1 MCNLGTKK
9 YIDLFAGCGG
19 LSLGL
24 HLSGWKGAFAIE
36 KSPFA
41 FETLR
46 HNLINNKQHFDWPDW
61 LECKEHDICKVIDD
75 HREHLQLLRGKIDLV
90 AGGPPCQG
98 FSMAGKRVEEDVRNK
113 LVYSYI
119 EFIELVQPRLILF
132 ENVKGFTYAF
142 KKQNGDVESEPYSKI
157 VVEKLEFLGYNIKA
171 KVVDFSEYGV
181 PQRRKRFIL
190 VGVLNNKL
198 GSNKKASVFFEKIN
212 SLKKQFLNEKGL
224 KQINTVEDAISDL
237 LQSNGTVPC
246 PDRKR
251 FCAGIYSEQKT
262 NYQKFMRN
270 GYAED
275 KAVPDSHSFAHHNNE
290 TISVFS
296 ALLNE
301 YPVKNKRIENK
312 ERDTWNIKKRGI
324 IILDAKGLSPTLTT
338 HPDDYIHYSEPRI
351 LTVRE
356 YARIQT
362 FPDWYEIKKKYT
374 TGGKLRKIEVPRYTQ
389 IGNAI
394 PPLFAEL
401 AGLALKDI

>member
-1 MCNLGTKK
+1 MGAEKYK

-24 HLSGWKGAFAIE
+24 YNAGWKGIFAIE

-41 FETLR
+41 FETLKF
-46 HNLINNKQHFDWPDW
+46 NLIDNKNHFDWPEW
-61 LECKEHDICKVIDD
+61 LKQSNHDINEVLKNN
-75 HREHLQLLRGKIDLV
+75 EKELKELRGTVDLV

-98 FSMAGKRVEEDVRNK
+98 FSMAGKRVKEDIRNE

-119 EFIELVQPRLILF
+119 KFIELVRPTMILF

-142 KKQNGDVESEPYSKI
+142 NEKGENDAIPYSQI
-157 VVEKLEFLGYNIKA
+157 VIKKLNELGYNVKPHII
-171 KVVDFSEYGV
+171 DFSKYGV

-190 VGVLNNKL
+190 VGCLNGKAIDFEPTIDKL
-198 GSNKKASVFFEKIN
+198 KSSYL
-212 SLKKQFLNEKGL
+212 LKKGIKETTTIG
-224 KQINTVEDAISDL
+224 DAISDL
-237 LQSNGTVPC
+237 LYSNGTTKT
-246 PDRKR
+246 PDRKG
-251 FCAGIYSEQKT
+251 FESG
-262 NYQKFMRN
+262 NYGKSNSNFQILMRGEYVN
-270 GYAED
+270 KD
-275 KAVPDSHSFAHHNNE
+275 VIPDSHSFAHHNLE
-290 TISVFS
+290 TVKVFS
-296 ALLNE
+296 SIIAN
-301 YPVKNKRIENK
+301 YPIKGKRIENK
-312 ERDTWNIKKRGI
+312 EREKWNIKKRGI
-324 IILDAKGLSPTLTT
+324 TLLDSKQISPTLTT

-374 TGGKLRKIEVPRYTQ
+374 TGGQMRKVEVPRYTQ

-401 AGLALKDI
+401 AGLALKEML

>member
-1 MCNLGTKK
+1 MSSLRAKR

-24 HLSGWKGAFAIE
+24 HLSGWKGVFAIE

-41 FETLR
+41 FETLKF
-46 HNLINNKQHFDWPDW
+46 NLIDNKKHFDWPTW
-61 LECKEHDICKVIDD
+61 LECKEHDIYEVIKN
-75 HREHLQLLRGKIDLV
+75 HKEELQSLRGEIDLV

-98 FSMAGKRVEEDVRNK
+98 FSLAGKRVEEDVRNK
-113 LVYSYI
+113 LVYCYI
-119 EFIELVQPRLILF
+119 EFIELVKPKLILF

-142 KKQNGDVESEPYSKI
+142 KKRDKQKEARPYSKI
-157 VVEKLEFLGYNIKA
+157 VIEKLESLGYNIKA
-171 KVVDFSEYGV
+171 HVVDFADYGV

-190 VGVLNNKL
+190 VGVLNDSEDERKDASL
-198 GSNKKASVFFEKIN
+198 FFTKIQSKKE
-212 SLKKQFLNEKGL
+212 QFLKDKGL
-224 KQINTVEDAISDL
+224 KQCNTVEDAISDL
-237 LQSNGTVPC
+237 LQSNGIAPC
-246 PDRKR
+246 PDRKG
-251 FCAGIYSEQKT
+251 FFAGIYSVQKSKF
-262 NYQKFMRN
+262 QKLMRE
-270 GYAED
+270 GGA
-275 KAVPDSHSFAHHNNE
+275 KVKTIPDSHSFARHNRE
-290 TISVFS
+290 TVNVFS
-296 ALLNE
+296 ALLSG

-312 ERDTWNIKKRGI
+312 ERETWNIKKRGI
-324 IILDAKGLSPTLTT
+324 TILDGKGLSPTLTT

-374 TGGKLRKIEVPRYTQ
+374 TGGKLRKVEVPRYTQ

-401 AGLALKDI
+401 AGLALKEM